1 MFTQT
6 TQASTWTD
14 SSRFLKPTA
23 GTMEHC
29 QTLIIEDNYRQH
41 QRAAAAATT
50 TTTTTTT
57 AIKKNSSFRRNNS
70 TGSTEAS
77 LLRSIPSTLDCYGS
91 GQTSPKQNNS
101 SSIRFQVVV
110 WYVGAIDM
118 VQGRV
123 PVTFRI
129 TIFWNDSMHS
139 EFDDLQDDAS
149 MSQSS
154 RSHSVWQMQ
163 GRQKAFQKELNDL
176 PIQAAV
182 EVPAVSILNVVT
194 FDTIGVPEISRLRED
209 TKLMRWTCM
218 YRATLIQEHWRVDN
232 FPHDEHDI
240 SLKLAILAHRRPGE
254 IWDKHK
260 WKLDLATAEDSQGST
275 RVPHGLVVDQV
286 SIPEFNYNRNE
297 GLQFDFVP
305 HGYGHG
311 GGKGTRDKCLEV
323 KLKVLRDSSYYDT
336 NIMPLLGL
344 LNLVAVSITALE
356 AQDFFQRGLLTL
368 NIAFVEI
375 GIRMT
380 TDKHLPS
387 VSYQITMQR
396 ILNEYFY
403 GLLLLVLESLVVYV
417 FKVRWQISW
426 TGNIDALAALTA
438 LTHNIYTQISYYNDA
453 RHMKRKVLGIPS
465 LNVPKKSVKSRTVKT
480 RTVV

>member
-1 MFTQT
+1 MSSQ

-14 SSRFLKPTA
+14 SSRFLKSTA

-41 QRAAAAATT
+41 QRAAAAATATIAT
-50 TTTTTTT
+50 TIATSG
-57 AIKKNSSFRRNNS
+57 KKNSTFHRNNS
-70 TGSTEAS
+70 TGSSEVS
-77 LLRSIPSTLDCYGS
+77 LLRSIPSNLDCYGS
-91 GQTSPKQNNS
+91 GQMSPKQHTSDSN
-101 SSIRFQVVV
+101 SIRFQVVV

-129 TIFWNDSMHS
+129 TIFWNDSMHPDS
-139 EFDDLQDDAS
+139 DEFQDDAS

-163 GRQKAFQKELNDL
+163 GRQKAFQKEFNDL

-254 IWDKHK
+254 IWDKQK
-260 WKLDLATAEDSQGST
+260 WHLGLATAEDSQGST

-286 SIPEFNYNRNE
+286 SIPEFNYNRKE

-311 GGKGTRDKCLEV
+311 GKGTKDKCLEV

-417 FKVRWQISW
+417 FKVRWQITW
-426 TGNIDALAALTA
+426 TGYIDALAALTA
-438 LTHNIYTQISYYNDA
+438 LTHNICTQISYYNDA
-453 RHMKRKVLGIPS
+453 RNMKQKVLGISSP
-465 LNVPKKSVKSRTVKT
+465 NIPKIVVKT